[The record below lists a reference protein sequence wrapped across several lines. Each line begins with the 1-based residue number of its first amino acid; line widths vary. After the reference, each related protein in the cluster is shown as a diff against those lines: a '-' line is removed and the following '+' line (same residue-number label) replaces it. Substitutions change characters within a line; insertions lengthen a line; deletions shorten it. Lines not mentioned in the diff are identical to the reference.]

1 MEKADKEYKF
11 SIAEIESQISTLKEK
26 GVTELSLHDQALSRD
41 KKRILRIIRQIA
53 AEYPELFCS
62 ILIDPVAVDREVLS
76 AAAETFCSFEIPLNC
91 TEKGGKLLF
100 DKKLYASKARL
111 LNEAGLVFGFQLT
124 YAVNPSDSLKLFL
137 ERLDFALQQYPNHL
151 DFPQTENSASENEAP
166 SVTGLFS
173 AIDIRH
179 ARDLSFA
186 ARTFY
191 SAGRAVPWF
200 LSVLRPLRIY
210 PSKFF
215 ADFAEWQRC
224 NNCDFRS
231 GFSPEAE
238 NHKAIEKMQLLFLE
252 QKYEEKNCQQL
263 IPLVKDIVCLNGAL
277 SRLTGEGEECQIQTS
292 YHPDDLLSP
301 ESMDLQTF
309 ADNVCME
316 DCNIRIFFNGD
327 NPDYI
332 VE

>member
-1 MEKADKEYKF
+1 MDNKEYNF
-11 SIAEIESQISTLKEK
+11 SIAEIESHLSTLKAK
-26 GVTELSLHDQALSRD
+26 GVTELSIHDEALSRD
-41 KKRILRIIRQIA
+41 KKRILRLIRLIA

-62 ILIDPVAVDREVLS
+62 ILIDPLAVDREVVS
-76 AAAETFCSFEIPLNC
+76 AAAETFCSLEIPLTC
-91 TEKGGKLLF
+91 TNKGGKLLF

-124 YAVNPSDSLKLFL
+124 YAALPVDSIKLFM
-137 ERLDFALQQYPNHL
+137 ERLDFAVQQYPNHV
-151 DFPQTENSASENEAP
+151 DFPQTENSEASPEA
-166 SVTGLFS
+166 TGTFS
-173 AIDIRH
+173 ARDIRY
-179 ARDLSFA
+179 ARDIAFA

-200 LSVLRPLRIY
+200 LSVLKPLRIY
-210 PSKFF
+210 PSRFF

-231 GFSPEAE
+231 GFSPEGE
-238 NHKAIEKMQLLFLE
+238 IHKSIEKMQCLFLE
-252 QKYEEKNCQQL
+252 QKYEEKNCHQL
-263 IPLVKDIVCLNGAL
+263 LPLVKDVVCLNGAL
-277 SRLTGEGEECQIQTS
+277 SRLAGEGEEAVISTS

-301 ESMDLQTF
+301 EIMDLQTF

-316 DCNIRIFFNGD
+316 DCRVKVFFNGD
-327 NPDYI
+327 NPDYS

>member
-1 MEKADKEYKF
+1 MEKKEYTF
-11 SIAEIESQISTLKEK
+11 SITEIESQLSSLKSK
-26 GVTELSLHDQALSRD
+26 GVTELSLHDEDLSRD
-41 KKRILRIIRQIA
+41 KKRILRIIRKIA

-62 ILIDPVAVDREVLS
+62 ILIDPLAIDREVIS
-76 AAAETFCSFEIPLNC
+76 AVAETFCSLEIPLTC
-91 TEKGGKLLF
+91 TNKGGKLLF
-100 DKKLYASKARL
+100 DKKLYANKARL

-124 YAVNPSDSLKLFL
+124 YAKLPGDSIKLFM
-137 ERLDFALQQYPNHL
+137 ERLDFAVQQYPNHV
-151 DFPQTENSASENEAP
+151 DFPQTEAAEASPEA
-166 SVTGLFS
+166 SGTFS
-173 AIDIRH
+173 AKDIRY
-179 ARDLSFA
+179 ARDIAFA

-210 PSKFF
+210 PSRFF

-231 GFSPEAE
+231 GFSPEGE
-238 NHKAIEKMQLLFLE
+238 SHKSIEKMQLLFLE

-263 IPLVKDIVCLNGAL
+263 FPLVKDIVCLNGAL
-277 SRLTGEGEECQIQTS
+277 SRLAGEGEESIVETS

-301 ESMDLQTF
+301 ESMDLQAF

-316 DCNIRIFFNGD
+316 NCRIKVFYDGE
-327 NPDYI
+327 NPDYRI
-332 VE
+332 L